1 MEKVLKV
8 WDWLEKYVAAV
19 VGLIATLILLYSI
32 FMRYFFKNP
41 PEWTEEIVIYMFIL
55 IFYITASSL
64 VAEGRHVR
72 ATFIVERL
80 PEKYRR
86 RIEVMNAF
94 LALGFC
100 LVVTYL
106 AVLIVRATLL
116 SGERSESSLRFPM
129 WITFLS
135 VPMGTSLLSLRYIR
149 RLYRLFFHFS
159 PEDL

>member
-1 MEKVLKV
+1 MEKALRV

-19 VGLIATLILLYSI
+19 VGLIATLLLLYSI
-32 FMRYFFKNP
+32 FMRYFFKTP

-55 IFYITASSL
+55 IIYITASSL
-64 VAEGRHVR
+64 AAEGRHVR
-72 ATFIVERL
+72 ATFVVERL

-86 RIEVMNAF
+86 GVEVMNGF

-100 LVVTYL
+100 LGVTYL
-106 AVLIVRATLL
+106 ALLIVKATFL

-129 WITFLS
+129 WITFLC

-149 RLYRLFFHFS
+149 RLYRLFFRFS

>member
-1 MEKVLKV
+1 MEKALRV

-55 IFYITASSL
+55 IIYITASSL
-64 VAEGRHVR
+64 VAEGKHVR

-86 RIEVMNAF
+86 RFEIMTGF

-106 AVLIVRATLL
+106 AVLIVRATFL
-116 SGERSESSLRFPM
+116 SGERSESSLRFPT
-129 WITFLS
+129 WIAFLS
-135 VPMGTSLLSLRYIR
+135 VPIGTFLLSLRYIR